1 MTPVSRSTAIE
12 MWKSGRSPAS
22 SVVRGW
28 SHSRRIASRP
38 PTMSVPVT
46 KQRPVASTFWQYP
59 AGWTNVSGSVS
70 AGSAVIGS

>member
-28 SHSRRIASRP
+28 SHSSRIASRP

-46 KQRPVASTFWQYP
+46 MQRPVASTFWQ
-59 AGWTNVSGSVS
+59 
-70 AGSAVIGS
+70 